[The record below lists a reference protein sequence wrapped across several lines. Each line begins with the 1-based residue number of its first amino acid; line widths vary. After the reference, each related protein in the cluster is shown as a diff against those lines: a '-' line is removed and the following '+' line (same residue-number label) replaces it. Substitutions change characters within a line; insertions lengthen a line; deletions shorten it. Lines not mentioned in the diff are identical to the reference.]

1 MSLPLLH
8 TDGAI
13 SVPVLGPWNPNPLLL
28 TFFAVA
34 SVAYA
39 LGISEVVRK
48 QPERPWPAWRAV
60 AFYAGLAATAL
71 ALIGPLDT
79 YNDESFTMHMAQ
91 HLVLIQISAPLLLL
105 GRPVQLLLRAA
116 PYARSKAVLNS
127 IMRRPSIRGALG
139 ALVSPIV
146 VLGLFNLNLAAWHF
160 PELYHAALR
169 SDPIHELMHMSF
181 FLTGLLFWWPII
193 DPVPRHHRF
202 GTALT
207 LTALGTAMLNGK
219 IISGILIS
227 SPSLIYTFYQGKE
240 GLWSMSPLTDQH
252 LGGGLML
259 ASGVI
264 IYAGLFF
271 IILVRSLLNAT
282 PETALSRRAP
292 NTGAAYHVRRTVGQG
307 RPDELGAEPAARP
320 HSSPSGD

>member
-8 TDGAI
+8 ADGAVSI
-13 SVPVLGPWNPNPLLL
+13 PWLGPWNLNPLLL
-28 TFFAVA
+28 AFLAVA

-39 LGISEVVRK
+39 WGINEVARK
-48 QPERPWPAWRAV
+48 QPKRPWPALHAV
-60 AFYAGLAATAL
+60 AFYGGLAATAL

-79 YNDESFTMHMAQ
+79 YNDESFMMHMAQ
-91 HLVLIQISAPLLLL
+91 HLVLIQIAAPLLLL

-116 PYARSKAVLNS
+116 PYARSKAVLS
-127 IMRRPSIRGALG
+127 SVVRRPSIRVALG

-207 LTALGTAMLNGK
+207 LTALGMAMLNGK

-227 SPSLIYTFYQGKE
+227 SPTLIYTFYQGKE
-240 GLWSMSPLTDQH
+240 GLWGMSPLTDQH

-259 ASGVI
+259 ATGVV

-271 IILVRSLLNAT
+271 IILTRALLNST
-282 PETALSRRAP
+282 PETALGRHSTRHATSS
-292 NTGAAYHVRRTVGQG
+292 NSQILEQG
-307 RPDELGAEPAARP
+307 GLHEGGAETAARQ
-320 HSSPSGD
+320 HSPSPSD